1 MTLQDLGNVGEFLGA
16 VAVLVSL
23 IYLALQIRQNTTTV
37 RAGTSAAIS
46 ESLARVLEVIGSDPK
61 TARLWIRGIGG
72 DPSLDTEDVLQFGF
86 LFGSYIRRVENAYYQ
101 QLRGFVDPQH
111 WQTTER
117 TLSTIMG
124 PEGGRSSWE
133 RSRHI
138 YSDRF
143 AAYVDTCIA
152 ERDATSAAA
161 QQGVAAGVLTP
172 SRDGAW

>member
-46 ESLARVLEVIGSDPK
+46 ESLARLLEVVGSDPR
-61 TARLWIRGIGG
+61 TARLWLRGLGG
-72 DPSLDTEDVLQFGF
+72 DPSLELEDVLQFGF
-86 LFGSYIRRVENAYYQ
+86 LLGSYMRRVENAYYQ
-101 QLRGFVDPQH
+101 KLRGFVDSEH

-117 TLSTIMG
+117 TLSAVTGSMG
-124 PEGGRSSWE
+124 GKAWWA

-143 AAYVDTCIA
+143 AAYVDSCIA
-152 ERDATSAAA
+152 EREATSAAA
-161 QQGVAAGVLTP
+161 QQAVGP
-172 SRDGAW
+172 GAE

>member
-46 ESLARVLEVIGSDPK
+46 ESLARFQEVVGSDPK
-61 TARLWIRGIGG
+61 TARLWIRGFGG
-72 DPSLDTEDVLQFGF
+72 DPSLDSEDALQFGL
-86 LFGSYIRRVENAYYQ
+86 LFASYMRRVENAYYQ

-117 TLSTIMG
+117 TLSTLMG
-124 PEGGRSSWE
+124 SMGARDWWA
-133 RSRHI
+133 RSRNI

-143 AAYVDTCIA
+143 AAYVDACIA
-152 ERDATSAAA
+152 ERDATSAAVYQRHA
-161 QQGVAAGVLTP
+161 
-172 SRDGAW
+172 DGF

>member
-46 ESLARVLEVIGSDPK
+46 ESLARLLEVVGSDPR
-61 TARLWIRGIGG
+61 TARLWIRGLGG
-72 DPSLDTEDVLQFGF
+72 DPSLDPWDVLQFGL
-86 LFGSYIRRVENAYYQ
+86 LFGSYMRRIENAYYQ
-101 QLRGFVDPQH
+101 QLRGFVDSEQ

-117 TLSTIMG
+117 TLSSVMG
-124 PEGGRSSWE
+124 AMGGKSWWA

-143 AAYVDTCIA
+143 AMYVDTCIA
-152 ERDATSAAA
+152 ERDAASAAA
-161 QQGVAAGVLTP
+161 QGVEPDVE
-172 SRDGAW
+172 